1 MVDGP
6 GNNGIDAIVY
16 DEKSKHLDVFQF
28 KFPGTIKNV
37 GSDIP
42 VEDIQKT
49 LSRYHTL
56 VIVEVVTIK
65 CYLVCLLQK
74 II

>member
-1 MVDGP
+1 MVDRP

-49 LSRYHTL
+49 LSGCHTL

-65 CYLVCLLQK
+65 PYLVCLLQK